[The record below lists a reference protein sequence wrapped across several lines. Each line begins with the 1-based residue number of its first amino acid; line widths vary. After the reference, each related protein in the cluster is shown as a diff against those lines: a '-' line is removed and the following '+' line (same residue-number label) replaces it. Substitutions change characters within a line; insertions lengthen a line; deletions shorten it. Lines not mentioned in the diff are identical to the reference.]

1 MSTRL
6 IVLASTSPRR
16 GSLLNQIGLPFTVA
30 DPGEVETSTAP
41 SPSTRAVENASKKVE
56 SVAAGHP
63 HSIIIGADTIVV
75 LGGKMLGK
83 PRSKREAREML
94 RNLRGAPHI
103 VVTGLAVLDTDTG
116 KTENRTVETRV
127 FMRDIPDDELEA
139 YVASGEPLGKAG
151 GYAIQGSGAVFVEKV
166 EGCFFNVVGL
176 PLPALYDILKSFGV
190 DIWGEQRASNII
202 FH

>member
-6 IVLASTSPRR
+6 NIVLASTSPRR
-16 GSLLNQIGLPFTVA
+16 RSLLNQIGLLFTVA
-30 DPGEVETSTAP
+30 DPGEVETSTALN
-41 SPSTRAVENASKKVE
+41 PSTRAVENASKKVE
-56 SVAAGHP
+56 SVAADHP
-63 HSIIIGADTIVV
+63 HSIVVGADTIVV

-94 RNLRGAPHI
+94 RNLRGVQHI

-127 FMRDIPDDELEA
+127 FMRDISDDELEA

-151 GYAIQGSGAVFVEKV
+151 GYAIQGSGAVFVERV

-176 PLPALYDILKSFGV
+176 PLPVLYDALKGFGV
-190 DIWGEQRASNII
+190 DLWKNEGLKKYN
-202 FH
+202 F